1 MADNRSLVWDDDHRG
16 KPPQDKKPAAKAPAT
31 DGFVRVRRETGGRG
45 GKTVTTVSDL
55 GMAPPQLE
63 ELARELKRSL
73 GTGGAVDKFTIVI
86 QGDVRD
92 RLEALLTAK
101 GYKVKRAGG

>member
-1 MADNRSLVWDDDHRG
+1 MPNDRSLVWDDDHRG
-16 KPPQDKKPAAKAPAT
+16 KPPQQQKPAAKAPPS

-45 GKTVTTVSDL
+45 GKTVTTISDL

-73 GTGGAVDKFTIVI
+73 GTGGAVEQLTIVI

-92 RLEALLTAK
+92 RVEALLTAK